1 MSTNEEK
8 TKLYILNKI
17 SELDKQIRFLENLG
31 SSNGL
36 NTKDDRAY
44 TVLVGMRTALQDVL
58 NFMREQHG
66 NRINQN
72 RF

>member
-36 NTKDDRAY
+36 NTTDDRAY